1 MADDQFEQLAVAG
14 YSRTGNQVNDDFLP
28 KLNGK
33 QGRRILR
40 QMAENDE
47 TIGGVLFAMNS
58 VYRSVQWIFDP
69 SDKNDPQAV
78 KYAEWLQNTIENQM
92 GDPQGALPDDTW
104 SAFVQTWTDTDVFG
118 WGWYDVWVKDL
129 PDGSVGIARLVPVA
143 AETLDGWEIE
153 EPTGY
158 VTGIY
163 QRQPSTNISKLIPRS
178 RSLHLIS
185 SPNKGNPEGLSLLRT
200 AYRPWYY
207 KKVHLEIEAILAERG
222 TGFPVITVNPD
233 IKKAANDPTLSEQQR
248 QLAQAMIDEFENIA
262 ANIKRNEQSGL
273 VIYSKPYITGFDNET
288 GVTTYG
294 GEQQVKLEF
303 LTPEQSNA
311 VDIDR
316 TIKRLDTSIAR
327 ALLADF
333 MFFGTGGNT
342 GNQANLGSRTELWIR
357 AMQSRIDSNVECI
370 NRQLIPQLWTL
381 NAFPPEYKPTLR
393 AGSIS
398 KDSIETLT
406 TALTRLAQAGAPV
419 FPDPV
424 LQEFV
429 YKEAGLPT
437 AGIDKTG
444 DGLPSIED

>member
-1 MADDQFEQLAVAG
+1 MADNQFEQLAVAG

-47 TIGGVLFAMNS
+47 TIGGVLFAMSS
-58 VYRSVQWIFDP
+58 VYRSVQWLFDP
-69 SDKNDPQAV
+69 SDKDDPEAV
-78 KYAEWLQNTIENQM
+78 RYSEWLQDAIENKM
-92 GDPQGALPDDTW
+92 GDPRGALPDDTW
-104 SAFVQTWTDTDVFG
+104 SAFVQTWTDVDVFG
-118 WGWYDVWVKDL
+118 WGWYDVWIKDL
-129 PDGSVGIARLVPVA
+129 DDGSVGIARLVPVA
-143 AETLDGWEIE
+143 AETLGGWDIE

-158 VTGIY
+158 VRGIY
-163 QRQPSTNISKLIPRS
+163 QRSPNQGTTTLIARD

-207 KKVHLEIEAILAERG
+207 KKVNMEIESILAERG
-222 TGFPVITVNPD
+222 TGFPVITVNAD
-233 IKKAANDPTLSEQQR
+233 IKKAANDPNLPEQQR
-248 QLAQAMIDEFENIA
+248 QAAQAMVDNYEQIV

-273 VIYSKPYITGFDNET
+273 VIYSKPYVSGFDNET

-303 LTPEQSNA
+303 VTPNQTSS

-342 GNQANLGSRTELWIR
+342 GNNANLGNRTELWIR
-357 AMQSRIDSNVECI
+357 AMQSRIDSIVECV
-370 NRQLIPQLWTL
+370 NRQLIPQLWSL
-381 NAFPPEYKPTLR
+381 NAFPDEYRPTLR

-406 TALTRLAQAGAPV
+406 TALARLAQAGAPV
-419 FPDPV
+419 FPDPE

-437 AGIDKTG
+437 TGIDKVG

>member
-1 MADDQFEQLAVAG
+1 MADNQFEPLAVAG
-14 YSRTGNQVNDDFLP
+14 YQRTGNQVNDDFLP

-40 QMAENDE
+40 QMADNDE

-58 VYRSVQWIFDP
+58 VYRSVQWLFDP
-69 SDKNDPQAV
+69 SDKEDSKSV
-78 KYAEWLQNTIENQM
+78 EYAKWLEDAILNQM
-92 GDPQGALPDDTW
+92 GDPRGSLPDDTF
-104 SAFVQTWTDTDVFG
+104 SAFVQTWTETDVFG
-118 WGWYDVWVKDL
+118 WSWYDVWVKDL

-143 AETLDGWEIE
+143 AETLDGWDIE

-158 VTGIY
+158 VRGIL
-163 QRQPSTNISKLIPRS
+163 QRSPSTSVSTLIPRE

-185 SPNKGNPEGLSLLRT
+185 APNKGNPEGISILRT

-207 KKVHLEIEAILAERG
+207 KKVQLEIEAILAERG
-222 TGFPVITVNPD
+222 TGFPVITVNSD
-233 IKKAANDPTLSEQQR
+233 IKKAANDVNLSESQR
-248 QLAQAMIDEFENIA
+248 AAAAAMIGEFEQIV

-273 VIYSKPYITGFDNET
+273 VIYSKPYVAGYDNET

-327 ALLADF
+327 AVLADF
-333 MFFGTGGNT
+333 LFFGSSGNT
-342 GNQANLGSRTELWIR
+342 SNGANLGNRTELWIR

-370 NRQLIPQLWTL
+370 NRQLIPQLWKL
-381 NAFPPEYKPTLR
+381 NAFPEEYRPTIR

-406 TALTRLAQAGAPV
+406 NALVRLSQAGAPV
-419 FPDPV
+419 FPDAA
-424 LQEFV
+424 LQEHV
-429 YKEAGLPT
+429 YKEAGLPIT
-437 AGIDKTG
+437 GIDKTG
-444 DGLPSIED
+444 EGLPSIED